1 MGTDPVS
8 IRGRSL
14 LAWETATKVGIPKS
28 VVTSSPA
35 ARPTGVADDRWAE
48 LSRDPTAKDS
58 AALAEACTTLT
69 PMSASDINGPVGF
82 GAGTKAEEWK
92 A

>member
-1 MGTDPVS
+1 
-8 IRGRSL
+8 
-14 LAWETATKVGIPKS
+14 
-28 VVTSSPA
+28 
-35 ARPTGVADDRWAE
+35 
-48 LSRDPTAKDS
+48 LSRDPKAKDS

-82 GAGTKAEEWK
+82 GAGTKGEQWK